1 MSSSSV
7 SSVPDPHFP
16 AGFGRSRMS
25 RTENPVFVLMP
36 KDMTRG
42 KGETEGRKSSSF
54 VSAMIRPLQPVKE
67 EQTAEGLG
75 P

>member
-16 AGFGRSRMS
+16 VGFGRSRIS
-25 RTENPVFVLMP
+25 RTEKPVFVLVP

-42 KGETEGRKSSSF
+42 KGETGGWESSRF
-54 VSAMIRPLQPVKE
+54 ASAMIQPLQPVKE